1 MLAALLWTLLAS
13 TAVAAP
19 SPPPA
24 RGVELRWD
32 APSTCPDEAALRR
45 QVEDILGAPLDAPR
59 PRPLS
64 IVAVIRDDAGTRSL
78 RIFTVTAEGLRE
90 RALRYDR
97 DCALLTRA
105 AAVLIAITID
115 PTSIGRVDPE
125 VLAFLDRPPDPA
137 AATAPEPV
145 TASTTAPEAPLEPAA
160 VEPPPVAPVAD
171 PPSSPPPP
179 EPPGTVEA
187 PPEPAQMRPRWRP
200 RGAARVTGGL
210 GFGDLPAAGGGLG
223 GAAAL
228 VFRHLRLELTAELW
242 PLRQARIA
250 GTDSGADFML
260 WTVGPRVCGVVHPH
274 RLVEL
279 PLCAGVE
286 AGRVRVANVRLENGR
301 DNRIRWFAVVLAPS
315 LAVVP
320 LRRLAVWFSPELI
333 VPTTRPTFVVED
345 RGPLHRPGP
354 VALRFMLGVEL
365 RFP

>member
-1 MLAALLWTLLAS
+1 VLAALLSTTLAV
-13 TAVAAP
+13 TATAAP
-19 SPPPA
+19 SHSPA
-24 RGVELRWD
+24 RGIELRWD
-32 APSTCPDEAALRR
+32 APPACPDEPALRR
-45 QVEDILGAPLDAPR
+45 QIEDILGAPLDAPR

-64 IVAVIRDDAGTRSL
+64 IVAVVRDDTGTRSL
-78 RIFTVTAEGLRE
+78 RIFTVTVEGLRE

-115 PTSIGRVDPE
+115 PTSIGRIDPE
-125 VLAFLDRPPDPA
+125 MLAFLDRPPDPA
-137 AATAPEPV
+137 APGPVTTDRPTPAPEV
-145 TASTTAPEAPLEPAA
+145 TPEPAA
-160 VEPPPVAPVAD
+160 AAPPPVAPAAD
-171 PPSSPPPP
+171 PPSSPLPLESPAPVEP
-179 EPPGTVEA
+179 EPKA
-187 PPEPAQMRPRWRP
+187 RARWRP
-200 RGAARVTGGL
+200 RGAARVAGGL

-223 GAAAL
+223 AAAAL

-242 PLRQARIA
+242 PVRQARIA
-250 GTDSGADFML
+250 ATDSGADFLL

-286 AGRVRVANVRLENGR
+286 AGQVRVANVRLQNGR
-301 DNRIRWFAVVLAPS
+301 DNRVGWFAVVLAPS

-345 RGPLHRPGP
+345 RGALHRPGP
-354 VALRFMLGVEL
+354 VAVRFMLGVEL